1 MNFSSRS
8 DLIGAIDKLM
18 KSEGSE
24 EELDGLL
31 NDLCEWAVMPKVSDM
46 IFYPEEDL
54 TAEEIAD
61 RILSYK
67 PVLL

>member
-1 MNFSSRS
+1 
-8 DLIGAIDKLM
+8 M

-24 EELDGLL
+24 EESDGLL
-31 NDLCEWAVMPKVSDM
+31 NDLCVWAVMPKVSDM

-61 RILSYK
+61 RISSYK

>member
-54 TAEEIAD
+54 TAE
-61 RILSYK
+61 
-67 PVLL
+67 